1 MSDDCI
7 FCKIIN
13 RELDADIVYEDEHSI
28 AFKDINPVAPVH
40 ILVAPKKHIPTLQ
53 DMDKEDEPLIGHL
66 HGVINEVARA
76 FKLDT
81 KGYRVVINCGSDA
94 GQIVFHLHL
103 HLLGGRPLL
112 QNLAQGRG
120 A

>member
-13 RELDADIVYEDEHSI
+13 RELDADIVYEDDKVV
-28 AFKDINPVAPVH
+28 AFKDINPAAPVH
-40 ILVAPKKHIPTLQ
+40 ILVVPRKHIPTLL
-53 DMDKEDEPLIGHL
+53 DFEDDDKLLVGHM
-66 HGVINEVARA
+66 HSVANEVARA
-76 FKLDT
+76 FKIDK
-81 KGYRVVINCGSDA
+81 KGFRVVINCGPDA

-112 QNLAQGRG
+112 QTMAKGRG
-120 A
+120 V